1 MPEVLRIKVYDLPEA
16 SRNSKGTVNC
26 KCYRKLPDEKVT
38 ALLPVKEFTDSEYT
52 MMCTLKGTI
61 KKTDMTAFS
70 HVRQNGIIAINLEDG
85 DKLIGAEITDGN
97 CDVIIGTHEGLA
109 CRFRESDVRAMG
121 RTAAGVRGISLAKS
135 DYVISMIIIR
145 RSDSQVLVVSE
156 NGYGKRTKFEDFRL
170 TKRGL
175 RCYLY
180 VSYKLKP
187 VKWSDSCRIAAK
199 TLVLTVNGILIR
211 QILKNIRT
219 IGRKLRELN

>member
-1 MPEVLRIKVYDLPEA
+1 MPEELRIKVYDLPEEA
-16 SRNSKGTVNC
+16 VIPNVMTIANVIANFRM
-26 KCYRKLPDEKVT
+26 RRLL

-156 NGYGKRTKFEDFRL
+156 NGYGKRTKFEDS
-170 TKRGL
+170 TH
-175 RCYLY
+175 
-180 VSYKLKP
+180 
-187 VKWSDSCRIAAK
+187 
-199 TLVLTVNGILIR
+199 
-211 QILKNIRT
+211 
-219 IGRKLRELN
+219 